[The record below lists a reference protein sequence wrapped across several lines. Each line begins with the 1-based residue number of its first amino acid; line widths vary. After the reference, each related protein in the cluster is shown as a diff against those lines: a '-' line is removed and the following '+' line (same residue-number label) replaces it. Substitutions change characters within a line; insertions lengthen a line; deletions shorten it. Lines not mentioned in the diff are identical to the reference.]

1 VTAAAARLVA
11 RNTAVQVVGDV
22 AGKLISLAFY
32 VVLARALGPDGFG
45 LFTFGLSLALLVVT
59 PAGFGIDTI
68 LAREIARDR
77 EAMHRLVWNALAMK
91 AALGLT
97 AVAITVAIAV
107 LGGYGASAPVV
118 IALLAAA
125 AFVELMAKTLY
136 SVFLGLED
144 MRPPAAALLLQRM
157 ATALLGTVAVLAG
170 ANVVAVA
177 ALYLAGVLLAFA
189 WTARRVAAR
198 ARPRRSFD
206 VSAGRSLLLA
216 SMPSGINVLLST
228 VLFRVDMLIL
238 SLLVG
243 TVAVGL
249 YGAAYRLLESTL
261 VLSYAVA
268 VAMLPTLSRLSR
280 TSAPTLA
287 EAYESAAKVIAIAL
301 VPVGCIFAL
310 FAGALIDA
318 LYGAQYAPAAS
329 ALRLLG
335 GAAALYGVSHLGL
348 YVLIG
353 QGRQRVIP
361 WITAGVV
368 ALNVAL
374 NLVLIPR
381 YSIDGAAFVTS
392 LSELTLAILMT
403 GAALRVTGRLSAR
416 RILAGPLAGAAAMGA
431 AALVAGTGL
440 GGLALALLAYPAAL
454 LAVERRLH
462 PGDLRLLA
470 DVVRGPRALTPE
482 TTATGAGGAH
492 AR

>member
-1 VTAAAARLVA
+1 MARGARLVA
-11 RNTAVQVVGDV
+11 RNTAVQVLGDT

-32 VVLARALGPDGFG
+32 VVLARELGPDGFG

-68 LAREIARDR
+68 VAREIARDR
-77 EAMHRLVWNALAMK
+77 QTMHRLVWNALAMK
-91 AALGLT
+91 AAFGVL
-97 AVAITVAIAV
+97 AVAITTGIALV
-107 LGGYGASAPVV
+107 GGYGGSAPLVV
-118 IALLAAA
+118 ALLAVA

-144 MRPPAAALLLQRM
+144 MRPPSAALLLQRI
-157 ATALLGTVAVLAG
+157 ATALFGIAAVLAG
-170 ANVVAVA
+170 AGVITVA
-177 ALYLAGVLLAFA
+177 ALYLAGVVLAFS
-189 WTARRVAAR
+189 WTARRVAVR

-206 VSAGRSLLLA
+206 AAAGRSLLLT
-216 SMPSGINVLLST
+216 SLPSGINVLLST

-280 TSAPTLA
+280 SSVPSLA
-287 EAYESAAKVIAIAL
+287 DAYESAAKVIAITL
-301 VPVGCIFAL
+301 VPVGCVFAL
-310 FAGALIDA
+310 FAGALMDT
-318 LYGAQYAPAAS
+318 LYGPEYATAES

-348 YVLIG
+348 YVLIA
-353 QGRQRVIP
+353 QSRQRTIP

-368 ALNVAL
+368 VLNVSL
-374 NLVLIPR
+374 NLLLIPR
-381 YSIDGAAFVTS
+381 FSIDGAALVTS
-392 LSELTLAILMT
+392 LSELTLAVLMT
-403 GAALRVTGRLSAR
+403 AAALRVTGPLSAR
-416 RILAGPLAGAAAMGA
+416 RVLVGPLAGAGAMGA

-440 GGLALALLAYPAAL
+440 GGLAVALLAYTL
-454 LAVERRLH
+454 TVFLVERRLH
-462 PGDLRLLA
+462 PGDLRLLV
-470 DVVRGPRALTPE
+470 DVVRRPGAVMPQTEPPE
-482 TTATGAGGAH
+482 ASGAH

>member
-1 VTAAAARLVA
+1 MAGAARLVA
-11 RNTAVQVVGDV
+11 RNTVVQVVGDT
-22 AGKLISLAFY
+22 AGKLVSLAFY

-45 LFTFGLSLALLVVT
+45 LFTFGISLALLVIT

-68 LAREIARDR
+68 VAREIAGDR

-91 AALGLT
+91 AAFGLL
-97 AVAITVAIAV
+97 AVTVAVTIAAV
-107 LGGYGASAPVV
+107 GDYGGTAPIV

-144 MRPPAAALLLQRM
+144 MRPPSAALLLQRI
-157 ATALLGTVAVLAG
+157 ATALLGIAAVVAG
-170 ANVVAVA
+170 AGVVTVS

-189 WTARRVAAR
+189 WTTRRVVAR

-206 VSAGRSLLLA
+206 VAAGRELLRASL
-216 SMPSGINVLLST
+216 PSGVNVLLST
-228 VLFRVDMLIL
+228 VLFRVDVLIL
-238 SLLVG
+238 SLLVS

-280 TSAPTLA
+280 SSVPSVAD
-287 EAYESAAKVIAIAL
+287 AYEGAAKAIAITL
-301 VPVGCIFAL
+301 VPVGCVFAL
-310 FAGALIDA
+310 FAGVIIDA
-318 LYGAQYAPAAS
+318 LYGADYAPAAS

-335 GAAALYGVSHLGL
+335 GAAALYGFSHLGL

-353 QGRQRVIP
+353 QRRQRVIP

-368 ALNVAL
+368 VLNVSL
-374 NLVLIPR
+374 NLLLIPR

-403 GAALRVTGRLSAR
+403 GAALRVTGPLSAR
-416 RILAGPLAGAAAMGA
+416 RILTGPLAGAAAMGA
-431 AALVAGTGL
+431 AALVAGTGVA
-440 GGLALALLAYPAAL
+440 GLALALLAYPATL
-454 LAVERRLH
+454 LLVERRLH

-470 DVVRGPRALTPE
+470 DLFRRPRAFTSE
-482 TTATGAGGAH
+482 TTPAEAGGAR

>member
-1 VTAAAARLVA
+1 MPPGGARLVA
-11 RNTAVQVVGDV
+11 RNTAVQVVGDT

-68 LAREIARDR
+68 VAREIARDR
-77 EAMHRLVWNALAMK
+77 QSMHRLVWNALAMK
-91 AALGLT
+91 AAFGVL
-97 AVAITVAIAV
+97 AVAITIAIAA
-107 LGGYGASAPVV
+107 LGGYGGSAPLV
-118 IALLAAA
+118 IALLAVA

-144 MRPPAAALLLQRM
+144 MRPPSAALLLQRI
-157 ATALLGTVAVLAG
+157 ATAVFGILAVFAG
-170 ANVVAVA
+170 AGVVTVA
-177 ALYLAGVLLAFA
+177 ALYLAGVMLAFT
-189 WTARRVAAR
+189 WTARRVAAQ

-206 VSAGRSLLLA
+206 FASGRSLLVSSL
-216 SMPSGINVLLST
+216 PSGINVLLST

-238 SLLVG
+238 SLLVS
-243 TVAVGL
+243 TFAVGL

-268 VAMLPTLSRLSR
+268 VAMLPTLSRLTRS
-280 TSAPTLA
+280 SVPSLA
-287 EAYESAAKVIAIAL
+287 EAYEGAAKVIAITL
-301 VPVGCIFAL
+301 LPVGCVFAL
-310 FAGALIDA
+310 FAGALIEA
-318 LYGAQYAPAAS
+318 LYGVEYASAAS

-348 YVLIG
+348 YVLIS
-353 QGRQRVIP
+353 QSRQRTIP

-368 ALNVAL
+368 VLNVSL
-374 NLVLIPR
+374 NLLLIPR
-381 YSIDGAAFVTS
+381 FSIDAAAFVTS

-403 GAALRVTGRLSAR
+403 VAAVRVSGPLSAR
-416 RILAGPLAGAAAMGA
+416 RILVGPLAGAAAMGA

-440 GGLALALLAYPAAL
+440 GGLGLALLAYPL
-454 LAVERRLH
+454 TLFLVERRLH
-462 PGDLRLLA
+462 PGDLRLIL
-470 DVVRGPRALTPE
+470 DVVRRPQALTPE
-482 TTATGAGGAH
+482 TGHAEAGGTR

>member
-1 VTAAAARLVA
+1 MSARGARLVA
-11 RNTAVQVVGDV
+11 RNTAVQVVGDT
-22 AGKLISLAFY
+22 AGKFVSLAFY

-68 LAREIARDR
+68 VAREIARDR

-97 AVAITVAIAV
+97 AVGLTAAIAA
-107 LGGYGASAPVV
+107 LGGYGGSAPLV
-118 IALLAAA
+118 IALLALA

-144 MRPPAAALLLQRM
+144 MRPPSTALLLQRTL
-157 ATALLGTVAVLAG
+157 TALLGIAAVLAG
-170 ANVVAVA
+170 AGAAGVA
-177 ALYLAGVLLAFA
+177 ALYLAGVVLAFS
-189 WTARRVAAR
+189 WTAWRVVLR
-198 ARPRRSFD
+198 ARPRRWLD
-206 VSAGRSLLLA
+206 RAAARSLLA
-216 SMPSGINVLLST
+216 SSLPSGINVLLST

-238 SLLVG
+238 SLLVS

-280 TSAPTLA
+280 SSVPSLA
-287 EAYESAAKVIAIAL
+287 EAYEGALKVIALTL
-301 VPVGCIFAL
+301 VPVGCVFAL
-310 FAGALIDA
+310 FAGALMDA
-318 LYGAQYAPAAS
+318 LYGAEYATAAS

-348 YVLIG
+348 YVLIS
-353 QGRQRVIP
+353 QSRQRTIP
-361 WITAGVV
+361 WITGAVV
-368 ALNVAL
+368 VLNVSL
-374 NLVLIPR
+374 NLLLIPR
-381 YSIDGAAFVTS
+381 FSIDAAAFVTS
-392 LSELTLAILMT
+392 LSELTLAVLMT
-403 GAALRVTGRLSAR
+403 VAALRVTGAVTAR

-431 AALVAGTGL
+431 TALLAGTGL
-440 GGLALALLAYPAAL
+440 AALALALAAYAGTVL
-454 LAVERRLH
+454 LVERRLH
-462 PGDLRLLA
+462 PGDLRLIA
-470 DVVRGPRALTPE
+470 DVIRRPAEP
-482 TTATGAGGAH
+482 GGAH